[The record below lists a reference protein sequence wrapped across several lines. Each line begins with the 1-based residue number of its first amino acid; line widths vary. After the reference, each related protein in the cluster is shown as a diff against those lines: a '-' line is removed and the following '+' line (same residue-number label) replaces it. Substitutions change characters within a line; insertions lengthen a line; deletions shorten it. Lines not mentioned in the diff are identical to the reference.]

1 MQRDAYQAVWMDRR
15 FRGLTAK
22 AKLAFMMIITGPHIE
37 PSLTG
42 LYWWDHAVL
51 AKSLGYTKND
61 ADMAA
66 RELVGAGLIHYDPV
80 YRCLYVPMMLDID
93 RPRSPKNVSGWARS
107 LHMMPESL
115 LRNQWIEQLREHCKG
130 RGGNFWLWFQGL
142 GFEDHAVPE
151 DVDLEPSAP
160 APGLPDLRPATKEDE
175 DKEKEAT
182 LFEVEAAAKED
193 RVKHPEAMYLV
204 ENVIAPHVESLI
216 QKNVEKKR
224 QRAWAVDVNR
234 IREIDGR
241 PWELIEEIARWAVE
255 DSFWR
260 QQIQSG
266 AAIRKHFD
274 KILAKKRSREGIV
287 ASEAVEEFIKGGKDG

>member
-1 MQRDAYQAVWMDRR
+1 MQRDAYQAVWTDRR

-22 AKLAFMMIITGPHIE
+22 AKLAFMMIITGPHVD

-42 LYWWDHAVL
+42 LYWWDHTVL
-51 AKSLGYTKND
+51 SKSLGYTKGD
-61 ADMAA
+61 ADLAA

-107 LHMMPESL
+107 LRMMPESL
-115 LRNQWIEQLREHCKG
+115 LRNLWIEQLKEHCKS
-130 RGGNFWLWFQGL
+130 RGGNFWTWFQEL
-142 GFEDHAVPE
+142 DFEGHAVPE
-151 DVDLEPSAP
+151 DVELEPVAP
-160 APGLPDLRPATKEDE
+160 APGLPDLKPATKEDE
-175 DKEKEAT
+175 EKEAA
-182 LFEVEAAAKED
+182 LFEVEPTARED
-193 RVKHPEAMYLV
+193 RGRYPEATYLV
-204 ENVIAPHVESLI
+204 ENVVVPHVEGLI
-216 QKNVEKKR
+216 QKKIDEKRRKS
-224 QRAWAVDVNR
+224 WALEIHK

-241 PWELIEEIARWAVE
+241 PWDLIEEIARWAVE

-266 AAIRKHFD
+266 GAIRRHFD

-287 ASEAVEEFIKGGKDG
+287 ASEAVEEFIKGGGDG